1 MRQFDSAMVNRDI
14 YTDLRRQS
22 LGWMLILIGTSI
34 WIALLLS
41 NLVSKRLATEW
52 IGSAVITVSLCAA
65 LYFLRNHHLRLA
77 CYTAVAFMWTSNIL
91 LAYHFPLPFMYLL
104 GLVIV
109 LSSSLIRFR
118 ATIILTVVSTV
129 LMMVLSRGQDIVV
142 GPMINMW
149 GSLIAGVVVSRG
161 LYQTL
166 ETINRHHDY
175 TTKQM
180 NLARDQRAQLVKLTK
195 ALQEASET
203 LRHTNIQLRYA
214 REAADEARLLK
225 AQFAANVSHELRT
238 PVNLVIGYSEVI
250 VTAPEIYG
258 VPLPPAYRS
267 DIQAIYRNAKHLQ
280 DLINDI
286 LDISQVEA
294 SRLAITKEKTDIH
307 QTLFEAA
314 TMIRDL
320 VAAKNL
326 QFNLELPN
334 KLSDVWIDCTR
345 IRQVVLN
352 LLANAVRFTD
362 EGTISLCARQEHS
375 EIIVSVKD
383 TGIGISK
390 EDLGRVFEEFY
401 QTENSA
407 SKKRMGTGLGLS
419 LSMRVVQHHG
429 GRLWVESE
437 GIVGKGSIFSFTIP
451 ISMDAEQIIGKPALG
466 TFSQQNPKC
475 VVIFDVDVAVGQLFK
490 RYLSQ
495 QEVMISSSQEELL
508 RLSEMIQPSAV
519 LVDRSWR
526 NTDFERSLA
535 KSSPNTAI
543 IFCPMPSGRHSIQ
556 SYGAADYLVKPVTRQ
571 ALVNAILALEKPI
584 QKILI
589 IDDERDV
596 TRMLSRMIAAYDQNC
611 IVWQANNGADGLAMM
626 FREQPDLVLLD
637 IQMPMMDG
645 FSILQ
650 RMKHEPLL
658 RDIPVII
665 ASGQGAEE
673 ALTSDIEGE
682 ITLVRPNRFS
692 PTELVNCVEAVV
704 NVLMPSNSA
713 KPPKS

>member
-1 MRQFDSAMVNRDI
+1 MLNRDI
-14 YTDLRRQS
+14 YTDLQRQS
-22 LGWMLILIGTSI
+22 LGSMLILIGASI
-34 WIALLLS
+34 WIGLLLS
-41 NLVSKRLATEW
+41 NLVSQRLATEW
-52 IGSAVITVSLCAA
+52 IGSAVITVGICAA
-65 LYFLRNHHLRLA
+65 LYFLRNHFLRLA
-77 CYTAVAFMWTSNIL
+77 CYAAVACLWTGNIL
-91 LAYHFPLPFMYLL
+91 LASYFPLPFMYLF

-118 ATIILTVVSTV
+118 ATIILTVISTV
-129 LMMVLSRGQDIVV
+129 LMMLLSREKDMVV

-161 LYQTL
+161 LYRAL
-166 ETINRHHDY
+166 EIINRHHDY

-320 VAAKNL
+320 VAAKNI
-326 QFNLELPN
+326 QFNLELPSN
-334 KLSDVWIDCTR
+334 LPDVWIDRTR

-362 EGTISLCARQEHS
+362 EGTISLCARHENS
-375 EIIVSVKD
+375 DMIVSVKD

-390 EDLGRVFEEFY
+390 EELGRVFEEFY

-419 LSMRVVQHHG
+419 LSMHVVQHHG
-429 GRLWVESE
+429 GRLWAESE
-437 GIVGKGSIFSFTIP
+437 GIAGQGSTFSFTIP
-451 ISMDAEQIIGKPALG
+451 VSADAKQLIGKPALG
-466 TFSQQNPKC
+466 THSKQNPKC

-490 RYLSQ
+490 RYLSK
-495 QEVMISSSQEELL
+495 QEVMISKSQEELV
-508 RLSEMIQPSAV
+508 RLCQVIQPSAIV
-519 LVDRSWR
+519 VDRQR
-526 NTDFERSLA
+526 RDTDFESSLA
-535 KSSPNTAI
+535 ELCPDTMI
-543 IFCPMPSGRHSIQ
+543 IFCPMPSGRQSIQ

-596 TRMLSRMIAAYDQNC
+596 TRMLSRMVAAYDQNC

-626 FREQPDLVLLD
+626 YRERPDLVLLD
-637 IQMPMMDG
+637 IQMPVMDG
-645 FSILQ
+645 FSLLQ
-650 RMKHEPLL
+650 RMKHDPVLQK
-658 RDIPVII
+658 IPVII
-665 ASGQGAEE
+665 ASGQGVEE
-673 ALTSDIEGE
+673 VLASNIEGE
-682 ITLVRPNRFS
+682 ITLVRPSRFS
-692 PTELVNCVEAVV
+692 SSELVNCVEAVV
-704 NVLMPSNSA
+704 NVLTPSNSA
-713 KPPKS
+713 KLPKS